1 LSEYRSAKRLAVK
14 KAAEQIKD
22 KSVVGLGSGSTIAEG
37 LKEIAKILEERRLKV
52 VFIPTSYQIELA
64 AISRGLSISSLA
76 EHPEPE
82 LAIDGA
88 DQVDAQLNL
97 IKGGGAALAREKVVD
112 TCARRLLIVVDERK
126 LAGKLGENQPVP
138 VEVLPFAH
146 QAVTLR
152 ISKLGG
158 KTVLREGKGKV
169 GPTVTDNGNF
179 IVDADFGPIEDP
191 YDLEKQLKS
200 IPGVVETGLFLHMVD
215 TVYVGK
221 KDGSVQ
227 LLERGRS

>member
-1 LSEYRSAKRLAVK
+1 MSEYQSAKRLAVK
-14 KAAEQIKD
+14 KAAEEIKD
-22 KSVVGLGSGSTIAEG
+22 EFVVGLGSGNTIAEG
-37 LKEIAKILEERRLKV
+37 IEEIAKILKERNLKV

-64 AISRGLSISSLA
+64 AISHGLCISSLA

-88 DQVDAQLNL
+88 DQVDTQLNL
-97 IKGGGAALAREKVVD
+97 IKGGGAALTREKVVD
-112 TCARRLLIVVDERK
+112 TCAKRLLIVVDERK
-126 LAGKLGENQPVP
+126 LVGKLGENQPVP

-146 QAVTLR
+146 QAVKKR

-158 KTVLREGKGKV
+158 RTVLREGKGKV
-169 GPTVTDNGNF
+169 GPIVTDNGNF
-179 IVDADFGPIEDP
+179 ILDSDFGPIDDP
-191 YDLEKQLKS
+191 HSLERQLKF
-200 IPGVVETGLFLHMVD
+200 IPGIVETGLFLDMAD